1 MIDLLQSLEK
11 LNQGADKLI
20 EAVISIRQQY
30 LKMVKISNE
39 YKVMRNPMLNYDLLE
54 IEEKLI

>member
-11 LNQGADKLI
+11 LNQGADKLV